1 MFNKSVEYIY
11 SLEKSKGRYEL
22 EYLIDF
28 LNKIGNPQDKLKCV
42 HVAGTNGK
50 GSTCVM
56 INQGLIEAGYKV
68 GFFSSPHLVKFNER
82 IRVNNKDISD
92 EDLDRYTEELKRLQE
107 KTKIDLSFFEAA
119 VVIAYLYFLE
129 KKVDYV
135 VLEVGLGGRLDAT
148 NTCKPIIS
156 VITSIAMDH
165 VHMLGETI
173 EEIAGEKAG
182 IIKENVKVVTS
193 ATGKSLK
200 VVEEKCVEKNCS
212 LVISGDKEL
221 ELGLKG
227 KYQKENGSL
236 AYSVLWELDIS
247 EEAILKGLK
256 NAKWK
261 GRFEFIEENV
271 LVDCAH
277 NVDGVR
283 AVVESVKELNKE
295 VVLVF
300 GVCDTK
306 DVKGMVNELKKLNLK
321 KVIVTRSK
329 VERAMDPVL
338 LKEYFSDAVVKED
351 VKESIEYAKS
361 ISKSLILVC
370 GSIYLIGEIYL

>member
-1 MFNKSVEYIY
+1 MFNKSIEYIY
-11 SLEKSKGRYEL
+11 SLERSKGRYDLKYIVE
-22 EYLIDF
+22 F
-28 LNKIGNPQDKLKCV
+28 LDKIGNPQDKLKCI

-50 GSTCVM
+50 GSTCAM
-56 INQGLIEAGYKV
+56 INQGLIEAGHKV
-68 GFFSSPHLVKFNER
+68 GFFSSPHLVRFNER
-82 IRVNNKDISD
+82 IRINNEEISD
-92 EDLDRYTEELKRLQE
+92 DDLDRFAEELKRLQE

-119 VVIAYLYFLE
+119 VVIAYLYFKE

-156 VITSIAMDH
+156 VITAIGMDH
-165 VHMLGETI
+165 MHMLGETI

-193 ATGKSLK
+193 AQGKALEIVQKSAYD
-200 VVEEKCVEKNCS
+200 KNCS
-212 LVISGDKEL
+212 LVMSGDKEL
-221 ELGLKG
+221 GLGLKG
-227 KYQKENGSL
+227 KYQKENGAL

-256 NAKWK
+256 NTKWR
-261 GRFEFIEENV
+261 GRFEFIEDNV

-283 AVVESVKELNKE
+283 AVVDSVKELDKE

-306 DVKGMVNELKKLNLK
+306 DVKGMVECLNELKLK
-321 KVIVTRSK
+321 KVIVTKSK
-329 VERAMDPVL
+329 VERAMDPAL
-338 LKEYFSDAVVKED
+338 LKDYFSDAIVKENL
-351 VKESIEYAKS
+351 KESLEYAKQFGC
-361 ISKSLILVC
+361 LVLVL
-370 GSIYLIGEIYL
+370 GSIYLIGEAYL